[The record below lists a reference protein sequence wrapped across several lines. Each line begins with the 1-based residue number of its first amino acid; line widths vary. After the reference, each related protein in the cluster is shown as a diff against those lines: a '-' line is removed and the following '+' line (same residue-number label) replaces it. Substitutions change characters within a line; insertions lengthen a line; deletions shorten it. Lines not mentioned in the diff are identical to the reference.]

1 MHPVLP
7 DTNTVIDSL
16 SSSALDLSFQ
26 EGNLSAES
34 SDEKNDEETSDEE
47 NESVLNESELQ
58 QESLSPAVYE
68 TKENQNKSS
77 IAGSKKRTIIR
88 PHEKRHAPRSQT
100 QAIGN
105 LTAGVNK
112 MAELQAKRLKLQ
124 EESEKKRRKE
134 RGNLLKFCREEAER
148 NRQYELQLA
157 KVTCRCFACHKAL
170 LLNKL
175 S

>member
-7 DTNTVIDSL
+7 DSL
-16 SSSALDLSFQ
+16 SSSALDLSIQ
-26 EGNLSAES
+26 EGNLSAEF

-58 QESLSPAVYE
+58 QESLSPVVFE

-77 IAGSKKRTIIR
+77 SAGSKKTTILR

-100 QAIGN
+100 QAMGN
-105 LTAGVNK
+105 LAAGVNK

-134 RGNLLKFCREEAER
+134 RGNLKFRREEAER
-148 NRQYELQLA
+148 NRQHELQLA
-157 KVTCRCFACHKAL
+157 KMTCRCLACHKAL